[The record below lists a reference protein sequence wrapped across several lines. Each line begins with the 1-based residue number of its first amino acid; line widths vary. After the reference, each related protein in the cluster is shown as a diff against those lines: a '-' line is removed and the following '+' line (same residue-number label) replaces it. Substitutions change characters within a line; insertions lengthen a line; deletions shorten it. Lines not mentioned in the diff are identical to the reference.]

1 MIGDNPSWDEFISAH
16 RWAVLTTLRSGGQP
30 VSSMVAYARDGDRL
44 LVSTPGTTFK
54 RRSIERD
61 MRINLCV
68 ISNAEPFNFVA
79 VEGNASV
86 SKEQLVA
93 RTRMVFANIAD
104 TGYTE
109 PADLE
114 AWLTA
119 QDRVVLEI
127 EPLRVTGVIR

>member
-1 MIGDNPSWDEFISAH
+1 MIGDNTSWDEFLSTH

-44 LVSTPGTTFK
+44 LVSTPGSTFK

-61 MRINLCV
+61 MRVNLCV

-79 VEGNASV
+79 VEGNARV
-86 SKEQLVA
+86 SKEQLVT

-104 TGYTE
+104 TGYSE